1 MSKTE
6 GFFITGTDTEIG
18 KTLVAG
24 ALIQKFR
31 EHGMNALGFKPVAA
45 GTYQDSQGKILNEDI
60 ETLRIA
66 ANLEPGQVMPSPY
79 VFDMPIAPHIAAEK
93 LGKRLQIST
102 ILESYK
108 EVSLQTNL
116 IIIEGA
122 GGLLI
127 PLNAE
132 ENLGD
137 LAQQLGLPV
146 IMVVGMRL
154 GCINHAL
161 LTYEALTSRK
171 LIVAGWVANC
181 LASEMPFLQENIKTL
196 QTKIQA
202 SFLGSIPPL
211 PIDLQKPKQGPYS
224 IEALRFAAQHL
235 SLPNR

>member
-6 GFFITGTDTEIG
+6 GFFVTGTDTEIG

-24 ALIQKFR
+24 ALIYKFR

-45 GTYQDSQGKILNEDI
+45 GTYQDSEGKVLNEDI

-66 ANLEPGQVMPSPY
+66 ANIEPSQMMSSPY

-108 EVSLQTNL
+108 EVSRQTNL

-127 PLNAE
+127 PLNEE

-196 QTKIQA
+196 QSKIHA
-202 SFLGSIPPL
+202 PLLGSIPPL
-211 PIDLQKPKQGPYS
+211 PKRLQKPNHSPYS
-224 IEALRFAAQHL
+224 IEALQFAAQHL
-235 SLPNR
+235 SLPKS